1 MGPQRIAFSGMLLS
15 VFALFPVGISAQD
28 ASAAIRTRVEAAR
41 AAAGEDH
48 QYLFRQLCSGPIQA
62 VNAAPA
68 SGGVPATLPGTDP
81 EREWYTEPVQVFDD
95 LFYLGQ
101 TAYSVWGLRTSDGII
116 LLDAIFD
123 YSVEAE
129 VIEGL
134 RGLGIDPSE
143 IRYVIISHAHGD
155 HSAGAGILQQQYGV
169 RVVMSEADWDLYEIS
184 GREAVKATRD
194 VVATDGM
201 EIRLGD
207 HVVRTY
213 LTPGHTLGTISTVL
227 TVHDDGQPHV
237 AALWGGTAFNFR
249 DLPDDP
255 RDGRLRL
262 YAESAQ
268 RFLEVTTEAGAD
280 IILSNHPTYDGSAEK
295 VSALAQRRSGIPHPY
310 VVGNDTVSRYLT
322 VARECADAARL
333 SERPATVF

>member
-1 MGPQRIAFSGMLLS
+1 MLLS
-15 VFALFPVGISAQD
+15 VFALFPVEVSGQD
-28 ASAAIRTRVEAAR
+28 VSTAIRARVEAAR
-41 AAAGEDH
+41 NAAGEDH
-48 QYLFRQLCSGPIQA
+48 RYLFRQLCSGPIQA

-68 SGGVPATLPGTDP
+68 AGGAPGTLPGTDP
-81 EREWYTEPVQVFDD
+81 DREWYTEPVQVFDD

-134 RGLGIDPSE
+134 RKLGIDPAE

-155 HSAGAGILQQQYGV
+155 HSAGAGILQQQYGA
-169 RVVMSEADWDLYEIS
+169 RVVMSEADWDLYENS

-249 DLPDDP
+249 DRPDDP

-268 RFLEVTTEAGAD
+268 RFLEVTTAAGAE

-295 VSALAQRRSGIPHPY
+295 VAALAQRRSGAPHPY
-310 VVGNDTVSRYLT
+310 VVGNGTVSRYLT
-322 VARECADAARL
+322 VAQECAVAARL
-333 SERPATVF
+333 SEGSTIVF